1 MYILYN
7 VHRYMIK
14 RIKEKY
20 IIKWIKSKIENKMD
34 KTDKIKYWYS
44 GTRLVLIYDLKEGL
58 EKQ

>member
-1 MYILYN
+1 
-7 VHRYMIK
+7 MIK